1 MKHLPTII
9 VIIVFILTCCIVPYL
24 GLIVLVIFFIYTGLK
39 SDQPITKSSN
49 LTTQDTPEV
58 LLFSFRENK
67 RAYLRSEL
75 WKFKKKE
82 RLKLDKYTCQS
93 CGITGVELHIH
104 HLSEYNNLGYE
115 DINSLISLCSSCH
128 TYQHE
133 QLGYPQTYEEY
144 MNWNVKLIKKDK

>member
-1 MKHLPTII
+1 MYLIPSWNWKWFVGIKLNGFI

-39 SDQPITKSSN
+39 PDQPITKSSN

-104 HLSEYNNLGYE
+104 HLSEYNNLNNEAAKLDTEASNLWRIYE
-115 DINSLISLCSSCH
+115 LEC
-128 TYQHE
+128 
-133 QLGYPQTYEEY
+133 
-144 MNWNVKLIKKDK
+144 